1 MWNRTSPWDSLNN
14 GAIVFESLTDDTFE
28 GALNVIRKSFFI
40 YENVCKA
47 VDLLSEP
54 SASKE
59 LEELCLDAA
68 KDGVSVVAVDTN
80 SRKVVGVA
88 FNKIQV
94 KEKHSVYAFHCL
106 K

>member
-1 MWNRTSPWDSLNN
+1 MRTSPWDSLNN
-14 GAIVFESLTDDTFE
+14 GAIVFESLTNDTFE

-68 KDGVSVVAVDTN
+68 KDGVSVVV
-80 SRKVVGVA
+80 SFSSFSKIHQRKVA
-88 FNKIQV
+88 
-94 KEKHSVYAFHCL
+94 L
-106 K
+106 KY